1 MGSRL
6 LCWATLC
13 LLGAE
18 HSEAGVV
25 QTPRH
30 KITEVRQSVAL
41 WCDPVSSHNTLY
53 WYRQMPGQGPEL
65 LVNFQNE
72 AVLDDAQLP
81 KNRFSAERLKGADS
95 TLRIQAAEP
104 GDSAVYLC
112 ASSLATV
119 WQRHILPVHKMSASL
134 RSAHRRNTDADIIQS
149 PRHKIT
155 KTGGYVTLQCTPD
168 INNDYMYWYLQDPA
182 LGMQLM
188 HYSAGVGETYK
199 GDIPSLGLQMSR
211 MMTENEG
218 LKTSPFSSIAA
229 KMDFGLG
236 LKPLIF
242 FQNQAI
248 IEQVEKLKD

>member
-1 MGSRL
+1 
-6 LCWATLC
+6 
-13 LLGAE
+13 
-18 HSEAGVV
+18 
-25 QTPRH
+25 
-30 KITEVRQSVAL
+30 
-41 WCDPVSSHNTLY
+41 
-53 WYRQMPGQGPEL
+53 MPGQGPEL

-199 GDIPSLGLQMSR
+199 GDIPKHTVDEVTQMPRHMVAEMGHRVTLRCQLISDDNIIFCAEMPDRSFPTLKIQRAELGDSAIYLCASSSATALQCNPLPVHKPWCFPSPTLSPPGHSSPGEMPSLSL
-211 MMTENEG
+211 
-218 LKTSPFSSIAA
+218 LFS
-229 KMDFGLG
+229 L
-236 LKPLIF
+236 
-242 FQNQAI
+242 
-248 IEQVEKLKD
+248 